1 MNILDSAG
9 VAASFFAAHR
19 AGLIGAILDSPAS
32 CSELASRLGID
43 RNATGLILDV
53 LRSAGLVEHDGEA
66 YAASAE
72 LHAAH
77 TRLPGGV
84 DALMMIWTHTPEF
97 LASGAPLRRMD
108 GTSAERAEEYE
119 NLVLGLASLF
129 MPSARELA
137 RRLEGAPRRIL
148 DVGAGSG
155 IWSLAIAEAHPG
167 STVTALDFPPVLE
180 SFGRQAAAMGLADR
194 VDVLAGDAYIAEI
207 PEGAFDL
214 IVLANILHLEPAER
228 AAVLLHRVADVLAP
242 GGRIVVV
249 DVFGGEGDAD
259 RGRAVYALH
268 LAMRT
273 ERGTAHPAALV
284 ESWLHQA
291 GVGPELRMQFNDPM
305 VYGMGALVSAP
316 ASGVLEAPAAGSL
329 QHAASIVKP

>member
-9 VAASFFAAHR
+9 VAASFYAAHR
-19 AGLIGAILDSPAS
+19 AGLIGALLGAPAS
-32 CSELASRLGID
+32 CSELASRFGTD
-43 RNATGLILDV
+43 RHATGLILEV
-53 LRSAGLVEHDGEA
+53 LRSAGFLEHDGTA
-66 YAASAE
+66 YTASAE
-72 LHAAH
+72 LRSTHA
-77 TRLPGGV
+77 RLPGGV
-84 DALMMIWTHTPEF
+84 DALMMIWMHTPEF

-108 GTSAERAEEYE
+108 GSSAERAGEYE

-137 RRLEGAPRRIL
+137 HGLEGTPRRIL

-180 SFGRQAAAMGLADR
+180 SFRRQAAAMRLEDR
-194 VDVLAGDAYIAEI
+194 VDVLAGDAYSAEI

-228 AAVLLHRVADVLAP
+228 AAVLLHRVADGLAP

-249 DVFGGEGDAD
+249 DVFGGDGDAD

-273 ERGTAHPAALV
+273 ERGTAHPAETV
-284 ESWLHQA
+284 ESWLRQT
-291 GVGPELRMQFNDPM
+291 GVAPEMRMQFNDPM
-305 VYGMGALVSAP
+305 VHGMGALISAP
-316 ASGVLEAPAAGSL
+316 ASGMLEAPAAGHL
-329 QHAASIVKP
+329 LHAVPMAKP